1 MIRILLVG
9 APVMILCLMLQATFI
24 ALCLRH
30 YGHFK
35 VPPKHEPSPGH
46 NIVLL
51 AVVMMIMTI
60 GSLLQVMIWAGLF
73 ILLGEFTQPEAALYY
88 SAVNFSTLGYGDIV
102 MTERWRLLGPLE
114 AMNGI
119 LMFGVSTA
127 MMSATVPRWSGMP
140 RNTASGRA
148 TRSRSQVAATASAP
162 AASALGVPGG
172 VSRTHCQYSS

>member
-9 APVMILCLMLQATFI
+9 APVMILCLILQASFV
-24 ALCLRH
+24 AMCLRR
-30 YGHFK
+30 YGHFR
-35 VPPKHEPSPGH
+35 VPPTHEPSPGH

-51 AVVMMIMTI
+51 AIVMMIMTI

-73 ILLGEFTQPEAALYY
+73 LLLGEFDQPEAALYY

-114 AMNGI
+114 AFNGI

-127 MMSATVPRWSGMP
+127 LMSATVNYVVRH
-140 RNTASGRA
+140 
-148 TRSRSQVAATASAP
+148 AAEWRQQRVDQQP
-162 AASALGVPGG
+162 
-172 VSRTHCQYSS
+172 

>member
-1 MIRILLVG
+1 MGLSMIRIFLVG
-9 APVMILCLMLQATFI
+9 APVMILCLVLQATFI
-24 ALCLRH
+24 SLCLRH

-51 AVVMMIMTI
+51 AAVMMILTI
-60 GSLLQVMIWAGLF
+60 GSLLQVAIWGALF
-73 ILLGEFTQPEAALYY
+73 MALGEFDELEDALYY

-102 MTERWRLLGPLE
+102 MSERWRLLGPLE

-127 MMSATVPRWSGMP
+127 LMTATVNYVIRHAVAW
-140 RNTASGRA
+140 RRA
-148 TRSRSQVAATASAP
+148 RP
-162 AASALGVPGG
+162 EPDK
-172 VSRTHCQYSS
+172 